1 MATAVA
7 KKEKEENKEN
17 KNLNESIIQ
26 IRVDLQNSKIKK
38 SGKNKF
44 AGFDYYELADFL
56 PRLNELMLQYG
67 INDKFTIEE
76 DKAILT
82 LIKGEETQSYDIPF
96 ERFETPLVY
105 KKDKAGNFMKDKSGE
120 FIQIPSMQ
128 DIQYLGALNTY
139 YKRYLYLNAFGITDG
154 EVIDSMDN
162 NEIQENTKATK
173 KTTTKTPATK
183 EQPKGG
189 DLPIQENQVKLIKEL
204 YSAEELVPL
213 MKHIGKVKI
222 TELTLL
228 EASSLIKRKENQKV
242 EAPVETPQDDDNY
255 LD

>member
-7 KKEKEENKEN
+7 KKEKEEN

-76 DKAILT
+76 DKATLT
-82 LIKGEETQSYDIPF
+82 LIKGEETQSYNIPF
-96 ERFETPLVY
+96 ERFETPLAY

-162 NEIQENTKATK
+162 NEIQKGKKNIKSTTKESQKQDTPTIDYKILLINKLKELNVDVNEYAK
-173 KTTTKTPATK
+173 EHKLSSKTTQLEAK
-183 EQPKGG
+183 
-189 DLPIQENQVKLIKEL
+189 
-204 YSAEELVPL
+204 
-213 MKHIGKVKI
+213 
-222 TELTLL
+222 TLL
-228 EASSLIKRKENQKV
+228 EELENGV
-242 EAPVETPQDDDNY
+242 LE
-255 LD
+255 